1 MRLLRSALLFAA
13 LAGAAQAQEALR
25 QQTYVPNQPVA
36 DHLSANPIVTLPAG
50 TKIVLA
56 LTSPVW
62 ARLAKPGD
70 SVYSSAAFPVAIGN
84 VIAIPPGTYVQGQ
97 IDALTRPSW
106 LSSRATFQ
114 MHFTKMI
121 FANGYTV
128 EIPRLSQNFSDLA
141 GQSGTS
147 QQAMLPEIPAAI
159 ATVYVGVSSR
169 SDILLDNGT
178 QIEMVLQGPLS
189 LDSARVMAAARQ
201 TKLAAIA
208 PVKSATQCRPI
219 PATPGTS
226 DTVIPGSPG
235 TPDTVIPGVNG
246 MPDTVIPG
254 IPATPATVIPGTQG
268 TPEIACPGPPVVMSG
283 PSKAESYKKN
293 LTLSQATQ
301 VAGNVLAAGKYQFN
315 WTVSG
320 PTAEVE
326 IVQKGKPPIHA
337 RARVIALEQKTP
349 QDATSVRN
357 NADGT
362 VSLAS
367 VQFAGEIFELTF
379 E

>member
-62 ARLAKPGD
+62 ARSAKPGD

-128 EIPRLSQNFSDLA
+128 EIPSVPQNTSGQA
-141 GQSGTS
+141 GQSGKS
-147 QQAMLPEIPAAI
+147 GQAVLPKIPAAS
-159 ATVYVGVSSR
+159 ATVYVEVSSR

-178 QIEMVLQGPLS
+178 QIEMVLQSPLS
-189 LDSARVMAAARQ
+189 LDAARVMAAARQ
-201 TKLAAIA
+201 TKPLTI
-208 PVKSATQCRPI
+208 V
-219 PATPGTS
+219 PA
-226 DTVIPGSPG
+226 
-235 TPDTVIPGVNG
+235 
-246 MPDTVIPG
+246 
-254 IPATPATVIPGTQG
+254 
-268 TPEIACPGPPVVMSG
+268 
-283 PSKAESYKKN
+283 K
-293 LTLSQATQ
+293 
-301 VAGNVLAAGKYQFN
+301 
-315 WTVSG
+315 
-320 PTAEVE
+320 
-326 IVQKGKPPIHA
+326 
-337 RARVIALEQKTP
+337 
-349 QDATSVRN
+349 
-357 NADGT
+357 
-362 VSLAS
+362 
-367 VQFAGEIFELTF
+367 
-379 E
+379 